1 MDDLFS
7 LFISLG
13 KCSREDGSLADTF
26 KAIQLFSTQHG
37 LVIKNP
43 LQDREDRIIFDLLNT
58 QQPPVSRCD
67 IQYVAHAGESIVIF
81 GGNEWELRQ
90 AHLFDENN
98 VHCFIAQLA
107 VFLFVQGVYDIGLVA
122 TEDTFTTVALHEF
135 HPGHWTLFRSDRL
148 PAFVAGLPWV
158 WAHKEAR
165 VYQYKQLAT
174 APYTAEHMGR
184 DIRSTLHV
192 RSS

>member
-13 KCSREDGSLADTF
+13 KCSSEDGSLADTF
-26 KAIQLFSTQHG
+26 KAIQLFSSQNG
-37 LVIKNP
+37 LVIKNS
-43 LQDREDRIIFDLLNT
+43 LQDREDRIVFDLLIN
-58 QQPPVSRCD
+58 QQSTVSRCD
-67 IQYVAHAGESIVIF
+67 IQYITHAVESMVIF
-81 GGNEWELRQ
+81 GGNEWELRK
-90 AHLFDENN
+90 AHLFDEND

-107 VFLFVQGVYDIGLVA
+107 VFLFIQGAYHIGLVA
-122 TEDTFTTVALHEF
+122 TEDTLTTLAFQEF
-135 HPGHWTLFRSDRL
+135 YPGHWTLFRSDRL

-174 APYTAEHMGR
+174 AQYTAEQMGR
-184 DIRSTLHV
+184 DIRSTLHA